1 MIVGRP
7 HAGQAFSRGLR
18 VNDLPDI
25 LAEILQHKRGELAR
39 VKAAL
44 SLAEVRARA
53 GDRPA
58 TRDMA
63 AALARE
69 AGAAVRVIAEIK
81 RRSPSA
87 GEICGDFNPRTIAAG
102 YAEAGADAIS
112 VLTDEKYFGGKLEY
126 LDEARS
132 AAELP
137 VLRKDFILEAYQVWE
152 ARAWGADSFLLI
164 ADALAAG
171 ELTEL
176 VSLGRELG
184 MEPLVESHDQ
194 RALERA
200 VASGA
205 KLLGVN
211 NRDLRTFSVDLQTTV
226 RLAGQVPGDRLLVA
240 ESGIRTAGDI
250 GRLLA
255 AGVQA
260 VLVGESLMRAENRAE
275 LVGEFKSAR

>member
-1 MIVGRP
+1 M
-7 HAGQAFSRGLR
+7 
-18 VNDLPDI
+18 NDLPDI
-25 LAEILQHKRGELAR
+25 LAEILRHKRREL
-39 VKAAL
+39 VGCKAAL

-58 TRDMA
+58 ARDMA

-69 AGAAVRVIAEIK
+69 AGGPVRVIAEIK

-87 GEICGDFNPRTIAAG
+87 GEICGDFNPRTIAAE

-112 VLTDEKYFGGKLEY
+112 VLTDQEYFGGRLEH
-126 LDEARS
+126 LDEVRS
-132 AAELP
+132 AGELP

-164 ADALAAG
+164 ADALTAG
-171 ELTEL
+171 ELAEL

-184 MEPLVESHDQ
+184 MEPLVESHDE

-211 NRDLRTFSVDLQTTV
+211 NRDLRTFAVDLQTTV
-226 RLAGQVPGDRLLVA
+226 RLAEQVPDDRLLVA

-250 GRLLA
+250 TRLLA

-260 VLVGESLMRAENRAE
+260 VLVGESLMRAGNRAE
-275 LVGEFKSAR
+275 LVGQFKSVR

>member
-1 MIVGRP
+1 M
-7 HAGQAFSRGLR
+7 
-18 VNDLPDI
+18 NDLPDI
-25 LAEILQHKRGELAR
+25 LAEILRHKRGELADR
-39 VKAAL
+39 KAAL

-53 GDRPA
+53 GDRPPA
-58 TRDMA
+58 RDMA
-63 AALARE
+63 AALTRE
-69 AGAAVRVIAEIK
+69 PGGAVRVIAEIK

-87 GEICGDFNPRTIAAG
+87 GEICSDFNPRTIAAG
-102 YAEAGADAIS
+102 YAEAGVDAVS
-112 VLTDEKYFGGKLEY
+112 VLTDEKYFGGRLEY
-126 LDEARS
+126 LDEVRS
-132 AAELP
+132 AGGLP
-137 VLRKDFILEAYQVWE
+137 VLRKDFLLEAYQVWE
-152 ARAWGADSFLLI
+152 ARAWGGDSFLLI

-171 ELTEL
+171 ELAEL

-226 RLAGQVPGDRLLVA
+226 RLAGQVPDDRLLVA
-240 ESGIRTAGDI
+240 ESGIRTAGDV

-260 VLVGESLMRAENRAE
+260 ILVGQSLMRAKNRAE
-275 LVGEFKSAR
+275 LVGQFKSAR

>member
-1 MIVGRP
+1 MVD
-7 HAGQAFSRGLR
+7 
-18 VNDLPDI
+18 NLPDI
-25 LAEILQHKRGELAR
+25 LAEILRHKRGELIR

-44 SLAEVRARA
+44 SLADLKARGA
-53 GDRPA
+53 DRPPA
-58 TRDMA
+58 RDMA
-63 AALARE
+63 AALTRDV
-69 AGAAVRVIAEIK
+69 GGPVRLIAEVK

-87 GEICGDFNPRTIAAG
+87 GEICSEFNPRTIAAQ

-112 VLTDEKYFGGKLEY
+112 VLTDAKYFGGRLAY
-126 LDEARS
+126 LDEVRS

-164 ADALAAG
+164 ADALAPG
-171 ELTEL
+171 ELAEL

-184 MEPLVESHDQ
+184 MEPLVESHDE

-211 NRDLRTFSVDLQTTV
+211 NRDLRTFTVDLQTAV
-226 RLAGQVPGDRLLVA
+226 RLAGQVPDDRIPVA

-250 GRLLA
+250 GQLLA
-255 AGVQA
+255 AGIQA
-260 VLVGESLMRAENRAE
+260 VLVGESLMRAGNRAE
-275 LVGEFKSAR
+275 LVAEFKSAR